1 MYPTNQIILGGD
13 TMMNPMVSPLNPMD
27 DIDAQIE
34 RMKLYKERFN
44 KYQQQSQNKL
54 IWAEIDAEVNP
65 LTNEQKSRLMQDP
78 EYAEINNELQLMV
91 QSELL
96 DLVKGRIENTDK
108 GRDLLSRQLKIVK
121 KLKNKIVEATNREME
136 MFMAFREFSKTNPN
150 VTYEEFIKQGQL

>member
-1 MYPTNQIILGGD
+1 
-13 TMMNPMVSPLNPMD
+13 
-27 DIDAQIE
+27 
-34 RMKLYKERFN
+34 
-44 KYQQQSQNKL
+44 
-54 IWAEIDAEVNP
+54 
-65 LTNEQKSRLMQDP
+65 MQDP

-91 QSELL
+91 QSELF